1 MYTGPYRRPGQVER
15 EVITNQDPKD
25 IDVGMLVAIDL
36 DKYRERPLIAK
47 VKETKDDKL
56 VVAWM
61 AGSWTTPWSVCKRWT
76 GRTREE
82 WLEEVSRESIILFDF
97 ELTPTGKLR
106 SASIKELK
114 NSYGISD

>member
-1 MYTGPYRRPGQVER
+1 MER
-15 EVITNQDPKD
+15 EVLPDQDPKE

-36 DKYRERPLIAK
+36 DKYKERPLIAK

-56 VVAWM
+56 AVAWM
-61 AGSWTTPWSVCKRWT
+61 AGSWTTPWSVCKRRT

-82 WLEEVSRESIILFDF
+82 WLEEVSRDSVILFDF

-106 SASIKELK
+106 SASIRELK
-114 NSYGISD
+114 NSYIISD